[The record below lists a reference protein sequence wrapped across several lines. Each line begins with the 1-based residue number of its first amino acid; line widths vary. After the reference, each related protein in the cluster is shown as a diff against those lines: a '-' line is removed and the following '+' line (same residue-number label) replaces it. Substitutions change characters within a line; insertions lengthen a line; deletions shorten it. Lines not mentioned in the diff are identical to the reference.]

1 MKVKCFAPRGWATS
15 TVVALLLATAC
26 SPKEATHNEA
36 RGPKARAAGD
46 IARRELPKMT
56 SLQLTVAPTVA
67 DVLVGESLDVEV
79 KLKNLTAAV
88 AQVHGPDQPSQFEF
102 ILRPKDERQGVLVLS
117 AAAALLA
124 RLGEPVVL
132 PTELGPL
139 DPGAQL
145 TYKEDLSKYALDGIP
160 VGQYGLSV
168 AYRVQGERIES
179 EAVPLSVAIPR
190 VSQLAVLS
198 GPSESR
204 LATVFAHGTPGK
216 EIAIF
221 QRESFPEAPNDAV
234 SFRRR
239 TTAAPG
245 CTGVAAAMELDQNQG
260 VRWGAWLEGQALGG
274 AVSEQHTLYVLVEP
288 VPTTLKSPVLQTVGW
303 QPTVNEA
310 AFALLGTNAE
320 AKPTLALLSFSART
334 KQGTVQTVPL
344 PISEP
349 PAFWR
354 ARRREKA
361 GVPVQYDLVTALP
374 AAGGVRVQATAV
386 CPDTGTAAP
395 PTLLAARQEPLA
407 ALTMYAVATDQ
418 PGVVDALFGPGG
430 NPSRMTFLRLPLA
443 GGKPILEQSFP
454 IQAGP
459 GIPSPTGWALSPEPQ
474 ATPTVLAKVGEEIV
488 AWALADGQVRRM
500 VLADESAQATHLRLE
515 VVGEELWAIW
525 ADPASGLRHR
535 KVPQ

>member
-1 MKVKCFAPRGWATS
+1 MKPKRLVLSGWIAPAAL
-15 TVVALLLATAC
+15 ALLLATAC
-26 SPKEATHNEA
+26 SPRGTA
-36 RGPKARAAGD
+36 RGQATGGTLSKG
-46 IARRELPKMT
+46 LPKMT
-56 SLQLTVAPTVA
+56 SLQLVVTPTAP
-67 DVLVGESLDVEV
+67 DVLVGESLDVKV
-79 KLKNLTAAV
+79 ALKNVTGAV
-88 AQVHGPDQPSQFEF
+88 VQVHGPDEPSQFEF
-102 ILRPKDERQGVLVLS
+102 VLRPRDHRQSVLVLS
-117 AAAALLA
+117 AAEALL
-124 RLGEPVVL
+124 EPVPL
-132 PTELGPL
+132 PTELSPL
-139 DPGAQL
+139 KPGAQL
-145 TYKEDLSKYALDGIP
+145 TYKEDLADYAPKGIP
-160 VGQYGLSV
+160 AGQYALSV
-168 AYRVQGERIES
+168 AYSLNGERVES
-179 EAVPLSVAIPR
+179 AAVPLSVLVPQVAR
-190 VSQLAVLS
+190 LATLS

-216 EIAIF
+216 EMTIF
-221 QRESFPEAPNDAV
+221 QRESFPETPNDAV

-245 CTGVAAAMELDQNQG
+245 CAGVAAAVELDRNQG
-260 VRWGAWLEGQALGG
+260 VRWVAWLEGQALGG

-288 VPTTLKSPVLQTVGW
+288 VPTTLTSPVLQTVGW

-320 AKPTLALLSFSART
+320 AKPTLALLTFSAKT
-334 KQGTVQTVPL
+334 KQGTVHTVPL

-361 GVPVQYDLVTALP
+361 VAPMQYDLVTALP
-374 AAGGVRVQATAV
+374 AGGGVRVQANAV
-386 CPDTGTAAP
+386 CPDTGAAAP
-395 PTLLAARQEPLA
+395 PTLLAARQEPLV
-407 ALTMYAVATDQ
+407 ALAMYPVATDQ

-454 IQAGP
+454 VQAGP

-474 ATPTVLAKVGEEIV
+474 AMPTVLAKVGEEIV
-488 AWALADGQVRRM
+488 AWALADGKVRRM
-500 VLADESAQATHLRLE
+500 VLADESARATHLRLE
-515 VVGEELWAIW
+515 MVGEELWAIW